1 MTTSVSIATQAAP
14 VLGRLRLAC
23 ILAVVLV
30 ADVLDLLDSTITNI
44 AAPTIADTLGGGQQ
58 LIQWAGASYAL
69 ALGVLLVLGGRLGDK
84 YGRRRLFLIG
94 LIGFTVASAACGMAI
109 SPEMFITSR
118 VVQGAFGALLIPQ
131 GFGILIAAYPK
142 EQLSTAFSA
151 FGPVM
156 GIAAVGGPILAG
168 FIIQADLFGLGWR
181 PMFLI
186 NLVIGLVAIAAGL
199 RVIPKDTGEKSTVL
213 DGLGAGLLA
222 LTMLGLLGGLIQGSA
237 TGWGLVPVVL
247 IGLGVVGAALF
258 VWRQRGAQAPIV
270 TASLLKNRGFTSGLI
285 MGVLFFAAV
294 AGVLYTISL
303 FVQGV
308 LRYDAFH
315 ASLALAPVAAGLIV
329 SSVVSGIFMAKLGRS
344 LVLIGL
350 LLTLAGTA
358 WIALVVSTAGAAIG
372 PWTLVP
378 SLVLIGLGMGACFG
392 TIFNFALGDIDEHET
407 GSASGALNAVQ
418 QLANAAGSALITTVF
433 FANADAASVGG
444 MLASLAVVG
453 ALVLLCCFLVRLLPL
468 VAQQQEH

>member
-1 MTTSVSIATQAAP
+1 MSNSTVTTTTP
-14 VLGRLRLAC
+14 VFGRLRLTL

-69 ALGVLLVLGGRLGDK
+69 ALGVLLVMGGRLGDK
-84 YGRRRLFLIG
+84 YGRRRLFVVG
-94 LIGFTVASAACGMAI
+94 LIGFTMASAACGLAI
-109 SPEMFITSR
+109 SPEMFIASR

-131 GFGILIAAYPK
+131 GFGILIATYPK
-142 EQLSTAFSA
+142 EQLGKAFSA

-156 GIAAVGGPILAG
+156 GIAAVAGPILAG

-186 NLVIGLVAIAAGL
+186 NLVIGLLAIAAAL
-199 RVIPKDTGEKSTVL
+199 RVIPKDSGEKSTVL

-222 LTMLGLLGGLIQGSA
+222 MTMLGLLGGLIQGSA
-237 TGWGLVPVVL
+237 SGWGPVPFSL
-247 IGLGVVGAALF
+247 IGLGILGAVLF
-258 VWRQRGAQAPIV
+258 VWRQRVAAAPII
-270 TASLLKNRGFTSGLI
+270 TPSLLKNRGFTSGLI

-294 AGVLYTISL
+294 AGALYTVSL

-308 LRYDAFH
+308 LHYDAFH

-329 SSVVSGIFMAKLGRS
+329 SSVVSGIFMKKLGRG

-350 LLTLAGTA
+350 ILTLTGTGWMA
-358 WIALVVSTAGAAIG
+358 LLVLASGAAVGPWALV
-372 PWTLVP
+372 PPLLLV
-378 SLVLIGLGMGACFG
+378 GFGMGACFG
-392 TIFNFALGDIDEHET
+392 TIFSFALGGIDPHET

-418 QLANAAGSALITTVF
+418 QLANAAGSAAITTVF
-433 FANADAASVGG
+433 FAGAGAASIGG
-444 MLASLAVVG
+444 MLASLAAVA
-453 ALVLLCCFLVRLLPL
+453 ALVLACCFLVRLLPL
-468 VAQQQEH
+468 TARPQDH